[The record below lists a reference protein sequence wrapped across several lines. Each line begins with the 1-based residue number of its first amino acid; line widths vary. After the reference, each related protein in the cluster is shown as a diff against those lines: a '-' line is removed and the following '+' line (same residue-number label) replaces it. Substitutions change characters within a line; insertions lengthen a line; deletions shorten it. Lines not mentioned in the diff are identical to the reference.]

1 MVFKFFFG
9 LFLTLSVREKL
20 KSSIFQMPVMAARKT
35 IVSFSRR
42 PEKMVFPKKMRWNM
56 IFLVLLGKIMF
67 LFHENMILTLEG
79 K

>member
-1 MVFKFFFG
+1 MVFRFFFG

-20 KSSIFQMPVMAARKT
+20 KNLIFQMPVMAAQKT

-67 LFHENMILTLEG
+67 LFHENMILTLDG

>member
-1 MVFKFFFG
+1 MVFRFFFG

-20 KSSIFQMPVMAARKT
+20 KNLIFQMPVMAAQKI

-67 LFHENMILTLEG
+67 LFHENMILTLDG

>member
-9 LFLTLSVREKL
+9 LFLTLSAREKL

-42 PEKMVFPKKMRWNM
+42 SEKMVFPKKLRCNM

-67 LFHENMILTLEG
+67 LFHENMILTLDR

>member
-9 LFLTLSVREKL
+9 LFLTLSVRKKL

-42 PEKMVFPKKMRWNM
+42 PEKMVFPKKLRWNM

-67 LFHENMILTLEG
+67 LFHENMILTLDG